1 MDIEEIV
8 KSMLTENTGTHFL
21 DSGGAN
27 GRQWQ
32 RNQGVDFDAQPRV
45 DADGYVSV
53 YHYLCEILEEDY
65 FTEEINEVLEGKEYH
80 WVQDVEEILIDE
92 GYDLDFTEATNTYN
106 YENNISQDLLFIEF
120 SFESEQYVILQVHGG
135 ADIRGGYTQARVFK
149 LTGYLDSLVYIRGTI
164 GGVAVDCIKYAGCYF
179 MEDGTEIEVD
189 EDTKD
194 VYLDFYIICNL

>member
-1 MDIEEIV
+1 MEIKEIV
-8 KSMLTENTGTHFL
+8 KSMLTENTGVHML
-21 DSGGAN
+21 DSGGSN
-27 GRQWQ
+27 GRMWQ
-32 RNQGVDFDAQPRV
+32 RNQGKDFEAEPRV

-65 FTEEINEVLEGKEYH
+65 FTREINAVLEGKDYH
-80 WVQDVEEILIDE
+80 WVQEVEEILIDE
-92 GYDLDFTEATNTYN
+92 GYYSDFTEAKNTYN

-149 LTGYLDSLVYIRGTI
+149 LTGNLDSLVDIYGTI
-164 GGVAVDCIKYAGCYF
+164 GGVQIDGVKYAGCYF
-179 MEDGTEIEVD
+179 MEDGTEVEVD

-194 VYLDFYIICNL
+194 VDLDFQIIEL

>member
-1 MDIEEIV
+1 MEIKEIV
-8 KSMLTENTGTHFL
+8 QSMLTENTGTHFL
-21 DSGGAN
+21 DSGGEN

-80 WVQDVEEILIDE
+80 WVQEVEDILIDE
-92 GYDLDFTEATNTYN
+92 GYDLDFTEAKNTYN

-149 LTGYLDSLVYIRGTI
+149 LTGYLDSLVDIHGTI
-164 GGVAVDCIKYAGCYF
+164 GGAYVEYVKYAGCYF

-194 VYLDFYIICNL
+194 VNLDFHIIEL